1 MARKLEVAI
10 VGDIPKAYLIVAF
23 ARPGQTIELVDFLL
37 SRNQKVYLF
46 VDRPKSTS
54 IPNEMIRKHFLAYT
68 EYPNFI
74 AKYASEPYGAQRG
87 VEAGLEWIFQ
97 REELVVILED
107 DAVISDNSLIYF
119 DQMTGLISD
128 KVVIV
133 SSRRII
139 DDSNLTECSSH
150 SHVSRFALTNGWMT
164 TKRFWIEH
172 YNRPKTFSGLLFN
185 KIQSENTLMNWA
197 VRCFFLTGVARFE
210 LRLGN
215 VGWDQKV
222 VYTLLRDNLLSFVPN
237 RTTVGNMGVDETASN
252 TKPKEKNDAFLYR
265 ADLLQPNLNYSN
277 DSNCQ
282 PIVNK
287 AFIALY
293 GISYKHLLSPIKL
306 LFDLIFKKNLYSC
319 FQKSS

>member
-1 MARKLEVAI
+1 M
-10 VGDIPKAYLIVAF
+10 GDIPKSYLIVAF
-23 ARPGQTIELVDFLL
+23 ARPGQTIKLVDFLL

-46 VDRPKSTS
+46 VDGPKSTS

-68 EYPNFI
+68 EYPNFL
-74 AKYASEPYGAQRG
+74 AKYASEPNGPQRG
-87 VEAGLEWIFQ
+87 VEAGLEWVFQ

-107 DAVISDNSLIYF
+107 DAVISDKSLIYF
-119 DQMTGLISD
+119 DQMAGLISD

-133 SSRRII
+133 SSRRLI
-139 DDSNLTECSSH
+139 DESDPTKCNSH
-150 SHVSRFALTNGWMT
+150 SHLSRFALTNGWMT
-164 TKRFWIEH
+164 TKRFWMEH
-172 YNRPKTFSGLLFN
+172 YNRPKTFSGLFFN
-185 KIQSENTLMNWA
+185 KIQSEHTLMNWA

-210 LRLGN
+210 LQLGN

-237 RTTVGNMGVDETASN
+237 RTTVGNMGIDEIASN
-252 TKPKEKNDAFLYR
+252 TKPKEQTDAFLYR
-265 ADLLQPNLNYSN
+265 ADLFQPDLNFST

-282 PIVNK
+282 AVVNK

-293 GISYKHLLSPIKL
+293 GISYKHLLIPIKL
-306 LFDLIFKKNLYSC
+306 LFDLIFKKIQYSH